1 MKRRKSLDEL
11 DTKIV
16 KILLENGR
24 LSSRKIA
31 ERLGISAGTVINRIQ
46 KLESE
51 GIITGYTAL
60 LDHERLGY
68 DLIAVIDIK
77 VSQGKLME
85 VENEIAKLP
94 NTCLVY
100 DVTGDYDAIVV
111 AKFRNRKE
119 LNNFVKTILSLNYVE
134 RTNTHVVL
142 NSVKEDFRLLI

>member
-31 ERLGISAGTVINRIQ
+31 ERLGISVGTVINRIQ

-68 DLIAVIDIK
+68 DL
-77 VSQGKLME
+77 
-85 VENEIAKLP
+85 
-94 NTCLVY
+94 
-100 DVTGDYDAIVV
+100 
-111 AKFRNRKE
+111 
-119 LNNFVKTILSLNYVE
+119 
-134 RTNTHVVL
+134 
-142 NSVKEDFRLLI
+142 

>member
-1 MKRRKSLDEL
+1 
-11 DTKIV
+11 
-16 KILLENGR
+16 
-24 LSSRKIA
+24 
-31 ERLGISAGTVINRIQ
+31 
-46 KLESE
+46 
-51 GIITGYTAL
+51 
-60 LDHERLGY
+60 
-68 DLIAVIDIK
+68 
-77 VSQGKLME
+77 ME